1 LNLPEIKETL
11 ISQGV
16 IPVGGKPDMLDQL
29 IRSEIKV
36 WADVVQ
42 KGKIL
47 VN

>member
-1 LNLPEIKETL
+1 
-11 ISQGV
+11 
-16 IPVGGKPDMLDQL
+16 MLDQL